1 MMNLSEGMGTHR
13 SDTKLGRPTLH
24 QTEGNRYPLNCG
36 ICRELFFVDEHIL
49 RRVYLALE
57 RDQSGMTFS
66 CEACEEQYAEQLA
79 RFYERIEA

>member
-36 ICRELFFVDEHIL
+36 ICRALFFVDEHIL

-57 RDQSGMTFS
+57 GDQSGMTFS
-66 CEACEEQYAEQLA
+66 CEACEEQNAEQLA
-79 RFYERIEA
+79 RFTERI